1 MRVNNMIE
9 KWILE
14 TLSKPNKIFNNLP
27 PCPFAKKSWLDGRVK
42 IIFDTNVDFTPILR
56 DEYDLFIFSPTDLS
70 EDSFEHVVVKLR
82 EELGD
87 EYVVLDDHPNHSE
100 EVDGFS
106 LNFGYPLIFIQAR
119 KKLNEAREELKRM
132 GYYKNWDEEYYKEV
146 TEL

>member
-27 PCPFAKKSWLDGRVK
+27 PCPFAKKAWLDGRVK

-56 DEYDLFIFSPTDLS
+56 DEYDLYILPVTDLS
-70 EDSFEHVVVKLR
+70 EVSFERIVIILR
-82 EELGD
+82 EELGN
-87 EYVVLDDHPNHSE
+87 EYVVLDDHPNHNE
-100 EVDGFS
+100 EVDGFN
-106 LNFGYPLIFIQAR
+106 LNFGTPLIFIQAR
-119 KKLNEAREELKRM
+119 QKLNEAREELKRM
-132 GYYKNWDEEYYKEV
+132 GYYQNWDSDYYKEV